1 MSLSTDKR
9 HKKKIVPSKLVK
21 AAVLVSLCVYFI
33 CVLINQQCDLSKY
46 KSISSEYN
54 QKIQDATLKTKQLK
68 DEHAQSSTD
77 EYMERMAREKLGLIK
92 ANERVFVDVSNCD

>member
-1 MSLSTDKR
+1 MSHSTEKK
-9 HKKKIVPSKLVK
+9 HTKKIVPSKLAK
-21 AAVLVSLCVYFI
+21 AAVLVSLCAYFI

-46 KSISSEYN
+46 KNISAEYN
-54 QKIQDATLKTKQLK
+54 QKIQEANLKQKQLK

-92 ANERVFVDVSNCD
+92 ANERVFVDVTNCD